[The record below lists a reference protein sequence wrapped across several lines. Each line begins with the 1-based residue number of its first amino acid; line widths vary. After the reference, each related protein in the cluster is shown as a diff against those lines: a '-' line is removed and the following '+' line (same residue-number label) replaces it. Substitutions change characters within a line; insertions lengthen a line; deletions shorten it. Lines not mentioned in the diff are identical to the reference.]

1 MRELVFSWEVK
12 LPTDFCLPD
21 LLAWYLG
28 GNRKRQSWFFV
39 FCFFFKYQNAP
50 NRACAAKLPIWE
62 NVGQMVALDLNHFLL
77 SQKEMKINNNNFK
90 KLLLWGC
97 I

>member
-28 GNRKRQSWFFV
+28 GNRKRQS
-39 FCFFFKYQNAP
+39 CFKKKKKYQNAP
-50 NRACAAKLPIWE
+50 NKACAAKLPVWE
-62 NVGQMVALDLNHFLL
+62 NANQMVTLGLNHFLL
-77 SQKEMKINNNNFK
+77 SQKKMKINNNNFK